1 MAYTAQ
7 TYQQYLLARAT
18 QELAKLL
25 DLQNKAQYDQ

>member
-7 TYQQYLLARAT
+7 TYQQYLIARSA

-25 DLQNKAQYDQ
+25 AAEAAK